1 MHPTPHDAFVKAML
15 ADLRRAE
22 ELIRHSLGVEAASFL
37 DFATLAPEPGS
48 FVDDALRE
56 RHVDRLF
63 SVQLLGQPARVYV
76 LYEHKSAPERWLG
89 LAVLAYEVQI
99 WQTLLKAEPTRD
111 KLPPIF
117 SIVIFH
123 GEKGLRVG
131 THFQAL
137 VDLPADAPASLREL
151 VPEFRFALTD
161 LSPAASAVV
170 VPGALRASTELM
182 LSALQLARSDRD
194 LAEMVRGWRRLVR
207 EVWLE
212 PDGAAAVDLVF
223 RYIAEV
229 RDLRDRD
236 IIEVIAREVG
246 RKEADTMQSLVEM
259 WRQEGARKGREEG
272 REEGR
277 KEGQRA
283 LLLRLLRRRFG
294 RLPRRVLAAIEAAD
308 ARALERWSDA
318 LLDARTL
325 AELFPL
331 T

>member
-22 ELIRHSLGVEAASFL
+22 ELIRHSLGALAASFL
-37 DFATLAPEPGS
+37 DFTTLAPEPGS
-48 FVDDALRE
+48 FVDEALRE

-63 SVQLLGQPARVYV
+63 SVQLRGLPARVYV

-99 WQTLLKAEPTRD
+99 WQALLKAEPTRD

-123 GEKGLRVG
+123 GEKGLRLG

-137 VDLPADAPASLREL
+137 VDLPADAPASLWEL

-194 LAEMVRGWRRLVR
+194 LAQLVRGWRRLVR
-207 EVWLE
+207 DVWRE
-212 PDGAAAVDLVF
+212 PDGAAALDLVF

-236 IIEVIAREVG
+236 I
-246 RKEADTMQSLVEM
+246 S
-259 WRQEGARKGREEG
+259 EEG

-277 KEGQRA
+277 MEGQRA

-308 ARALERWSDA
+308 ARAIERWSDE

-331 T
+331 A